1 MYKNF
6 ENVKNKLACGTFPR
20 FSAATFSVILRRYS
34 LLEVLGRRIHNVI
47 AKAMSICVAFG
58 NKVMDTRLPQPAG
71 CGDKYDACSVGR
83 SMIEMLGVLAIVG
96 VLSVGGI
103 AGYSKAMEKFKV
115 NKLVEE
121 YTSLMFGLMEHM
133 DNFSPLRAEGEYQER
148 YYLAETIQE
157 LNLLPAGWKVAG
169 KQGVRDSAGNFA
181 YTFVRS
187 KHLTF
192 DLQLGAADDSS
203 GYRIIQTFS
212 SKLCFELFNN
222 LLKPLHSSLYYAGL
236 WKNKSAGYGYYGDKY
251 CGDSEKK
258 CLNEATLAEMQNI
271 CNSCS
276 VKKENCIL
284 VWEMDNI

>member
-1 MYKNF
+1 MFKGIEF
-6 ENVKNKLACGTFPR
+6 FKGKSRGAECGLLR
-20 FSAATFSVILRRYS
+20 FARNDI
-34 LLEVLGRRIHNVI
+34 
-47 AKAMSICVAFG
+47 
-58 NKVMDTRLPQPAG
+58 
-71 CGDKYDACSVGR
+71 CSVGR

-192 DLQLGAADDSS
+192 DLQLGATDDSS
-203 GYRIIQTFS
+203 GYTIIQTFS

-258 CLNEATLAEMQNI
+258 CLNEATLAEIQNI
-271 CNSCS
+271 FN
-276 VKKENCIL
+276 VKVVETKQHDCDAQHQRCDIDFFSPFCALNDVFDEKHHRKHRTNPIE
-284 VWEMDNI
+284 V

>member
-1 MYKNF
+1 MIKSIEFFKGKSRGAEYG
-6 ENVKNKLACGTFPR
+6 L
-20 FSAATFSVILRRYS
+20 LRRNTP
-34 LLEVLGRRIHNVI
+34 RN
-47 AKAMSICVAFG
+47 
-58 NKVMDTRLPQPAG
+58 
-71 CGDKYDACSVGR
+71 DACSAGR

-133 DNFSPLRAEGEYQER
+133 DNFSPLRVEGEYQER

-181 YTFVRS
+181 STFVRS

-192 DLQLGAADDSS
+192 DLQLGATDDSS
-203 GYRIIQTFS
+203 GYSIIQTFS
-212 SKLCFELFNN
+212 NKLCFELFNN

-236 WKNKSAGYGYYGDKY
+236 WKNKSDGYGYYGDKY

>member
-1 MYKNF
+1 MFKSIEF
-6 ENVKNKLACGTFPR
+6 FKEQSRGEGFGL
-20 FSAATFSVILRRYS
+20 LRRYTPRNDACS
-34 LLEVLGRRIHNVI
+34 
-47 AKAMSICVAFG
+47 
-58 NKVMDTRLPQPAG
+58 AG
-71 CGDKYDACSVGR
+71 CCTPRNDVCSVGR

-133 DNFSPLRAEGEYQER
+133 DNFSPLRVEGEYQER

-169 KQGVRDSAGNFA
+169 KQGVRDSAGNLA

-192 DLQLGAADDSS
+192 DLQLGATDDSS
-203 GYRIIQTFS
+203 GYDIIQTFS
-212 SKLCFELFNN
+212 NKLCFELFNN
-222 LLKPLHSSLYYAGL
+222 LLKPLHGSLYYAGL

>member
-20 FSAATFSVILRRYS
+20 FSAVTFSVILRRYS
-34 LLEVLGRRIHNVI
+34 LLEVLGRRIHIDI
-47 AKAMSICVAFG
+47 AKAMSICVAVG

-71 CGDKYDACSVGR
+71 CGDKYDVCSVGR

-133 DNFSPLRAEGEYQER
+133 DNFSPLRVEGVYQER

-192 DLQLGAADDSS
+192 DLQLGATDDSS
-203 GYRIIQTFS
+203 GYNIIQTFS

>member
-20 FSAATFSVILRRYS
+20 FSAVTFSVILRRYS
-34 LLEVLGRRIHNVI
+34 LLEVLGRRIHIDI
-47 AKAMSICVAFG
+47 AKAMSICVAVG

-71 CGDKYDACSVGR
+71 CGDKYDVCSVGR

-133 DNFSPLRAEGEYQER
+133 DNFSPLRVEGEYQER

-192 DLQLGAADDSS
+192 DLQLGATDNSS
-203 GYRIIQTFS
+203 GYNIIQTFS
-212 SKLCFELFNN
+212 NKLCFELFNN